1 MLPHVRLLTGPRAAR
16 ALGWLLGLL
25 LLIGTRPGVAQP
37 PAKLRRVSFA
47 QMSALLPADFQVM
60 PDDAI
65 ATKYPAPRKPLAAYT
80 SPSGQIDFVVSQ
92 KTTPFK
98 PGDLPMLLKFYKSN
112 ILNLYGNQVQ
122 FAQEQVLKINEVD
135 FIALEF
141 QSSLSGSSNA
151 AGGGPGG
158 AAPRPALSAPGM
170 QRGALRRY
178 TYMLYTVLPPK
189 TEKDSPQ
196 LLTFTFAC
204 PLVLAEPWKPVAQK
218 VMASV
223 KVK

>member
-1 MLPHVRLLTGPRAAR
+1 MLSA
-16 ALGWLLGLL
+16 
-25 LLIGTRPGVAQP
+25 AQP
-37 PAKLRRVSFA
+37 PAKLRHVNLA
-47 QMSALLPADFQVM
+47 PQLSALLPNDFQVM

-80 SPSGQIDFVVSQ
+80 SPSGQVDFVVSQ

-98 PGDLPMLLKFYKSN
+98 PGDLPMLLRFYKAN
-112 ILNLYGNQVQ
+112 ILNLYGNNVQ
-122 FAQEQVLKINEVD
+122 FAQEQVVVINGTD

-141 QSSLSGSSNA
+141 QSNLSSSSTGSGATKNA
-151 AGGGPGG
+151 LPQAG
-158 AAPRPALSAPGM
+158 

-178 TYMLYTVLPPK
+178 TYLLYTIQPPK

-204 PLVLAEPWKPVAQK
+204 PLVLAETWKPVAQQ

-223 KVK
+223 KVKT